1 MSAKLIEV
9 KNVTAGYGD
18 AIILRNINLEIV
30 ANDFLGIIGPNGGGK
45 TTLLKLLLGQIVP
58 ISGKVINNLRTDG
71 SRGTIGYL
79 PQVHSIDKTFPITVL
94 DVVLSGLMGQ
104 KKMNIR
110 FSKEE
115 VEKAENLLHK
125 TNTYSYRNKTIDE
138 LSGGQLQR
146 VFLSRALISDP
157 QLLILDEP
165 NTFVD
170 SQFEK
175 ELYSLLEEMNEKM
188 AIVMVSH
195 DLGTITSYVKTIAC
209 VNRNLNYHNSNIIS
223 DEQLAVYDCPI
234 QLISHGPIPHTVL
247 KAHNHK

>member
-1 MSAKLIEV
+1 MPDKLIEV

-18 AIILRNINLEIV
+18 TIILRNINLEIKP
-30 ANDFLGIIGPNGGGK
+30 NDFLGIIGPNGGGK
-45 TTLLKLLLGQIVP
+45 TTLLKLLLGQITP
-58 ISGKVINNLRTDG
+58 FSGKVINNLHADV

-79 PQVHSIDKTFPITVL
+79 PQVHSIDKTFPITVQE
-94 DVVLSGLMGQ
+94 VVLSGLMGQ
-104 KKMNIR
+104 KGMSNR
-110 FSKEE
+110 FTTEE
-115 VEKAENLLHK
+115 KQKAENLLHN
-125 TNTYSYRNKTIDE
+125 TNTYGYRHKTIDE

-146 VFLSRALISDP
+146 IFLCRALISDP

-170 SQFEK
+170 SQFEN
-175 ELYSLLEEMNEKM
+175 ELYSILREMNKRM

-223 DEQLAVYDCPI
+223 EEQLAVYECPI
-234 QLISHGPIPHTVL
+234 QLISHGPVPHTVL
-247 KAHNHK
+247 KTHNHK

>member
-45 TTLLKLLLGQIVP
+45 TTLLKLLLGQIAP

-125 TNTYSYRNKTIDE
+125 TNTYGYRNKTIDE

-223 DEQLAVYDCPI
+223 NEQLAVYDCPI